1 MEKQKIRSKSLVTSE
16 IANKW
21 LANKGCPQYA
31 EFYKKYGEKYGV
43 RWDIAICQSCLET
56 GFWTFQGDVSREQN
70 NFAGIG
76 ATGGGVKGDSFS
88 TPEEGIHAQIQ
99 NLALRSG
106 AKIFKHE
113 IISPYVKK
121 NYETIAARNSEYW
134 EDLTGTYAAD
144 KHYHEK
150 IYKIYDD
157 MLAYSAKNS
166 NEKGDTNMTKEVNW
180 FEFYRKENGKPAIV
194 AYSGSEAVDILE
206 SEDGITI
213 EKIAQ
218 FGNKHNAMKRT
229 IQVAPAGKKLPEIM
243 NNDVQKPV
251 NKKVLI
257 DPGHSDKHPGARGKN
272 PSVKEEVL
280 NRFQA
285 QLLKEELEKLGISAT
300 IYDPVDDDL
309 DAIGLK
315 AQGYDAFISLHL
327 NAFNNKEHYTCAMIH
342 PEFQKPSSLSVKVA
356 SEWAQ
361 AIAEAIGNPCF
372 RGTEGY
378 PKGVYATGLKVLRA
392 AAKTDCPIFF
402 LSEAEFIDDEIEESG
417 IRERLKKAMKAGAG
431 ILAKYLK

>member
-1 MEKQKIRSKSLVTSE
+1 MERQKIRSVPLITAE
-16 IANKW
+16 QANNW
-21 LANKGCPQYA
+21 LASKGCPQYA
-31 EFYKKYGEKYGV
+31 SFYKKYGEKYGV

-56 GFWTFQGDVSREQN
+56 GFWTFKGDVSKEQN

-76 ATGGGVKGDSFS
+76 ATGGGVKGDSFA

-106 AKIFKHE
+106 VKIFKHE
-113 IISPYVKK
+113 IISPYVRK
-121 NYETIAARNSEYW
+121 NYDTIAARGSVYW

-144 KHYHEK
+144 KNYHEK

-157 MLAYSAKNS
+157 MLAYSAKAG
-166 NEKGDTNMTKEVNW
+166 EGDRMTKEVTW
-180 FEFYRKENGKPAIV
+180 FEFYRKDNGKPAIV
-194 AYSGSEAVDILE
+194 AYSGSDAVDILE

-218 FGNKHNAMKRT
+218 FATKHNAIKRT
-229 IQVAPAGKKLPEIM
+229 IQVAPAGKKLP
-243 NNDVQKPV
+243 KPS

-272 PSVKEEVL
+272 PAVKEEVL
-280 NRFQA
+280 NRYQA

-300 IYDPVDDDL
+300 IYDPIDDDL

-315 AQGYDAFISLHL
+315 AQGYDAFVSLHL
-327 NAFNNKEHYTCAMIH
+327 NAFNGKEHYTCAMVH

-402 LSEAEFIDDEIEESG
+402 LSEAEFIDDETEETA
-417 IRERLKKAMKAGAG
+417 IRERLKKAMAAGARV
-431 ILAKYLK
+431 LAKHLL